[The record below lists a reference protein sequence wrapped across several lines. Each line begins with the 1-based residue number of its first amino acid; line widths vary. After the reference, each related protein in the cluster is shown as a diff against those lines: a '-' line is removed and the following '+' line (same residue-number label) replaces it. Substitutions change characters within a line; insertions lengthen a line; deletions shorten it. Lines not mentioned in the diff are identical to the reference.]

1 MQQHVNI
8 PYYKIEKKRFVHVNR
23 IIITIRF
30 IQCQT
35 VVYLQ
40 SNKNIYPVCLKRNTR
55 VTRSPKTIWARRFIC
70 ERVMDSLVG

>member
-40 SNKNIYPVCLKRNTR
+40 
-55 VTRSPKTIWARRFIC
+55 
-70 ERVMDSLVG
+70 